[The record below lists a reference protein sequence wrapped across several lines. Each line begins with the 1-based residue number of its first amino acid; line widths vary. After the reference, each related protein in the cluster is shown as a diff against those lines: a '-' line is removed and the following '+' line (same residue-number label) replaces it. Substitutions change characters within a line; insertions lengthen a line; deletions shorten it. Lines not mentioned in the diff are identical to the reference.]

1 MVRKSLPVVLACL
14 FGLLAFPIPRQASAQ
29 VYPCPA
35 GAGPGERFV
44 GVSPGGRGVAPV
56 PLCERVSGSAASP
69 QASGVDYAAIAFHP
83 DVVDVWATARMN
95 GPGLANGQALDA
107 CKRAL
112 GEGCEVVGYSDGA
125 MVVSVVKS
133 GELAW
138 AWAASKRKARK
149 QMREYCEQ
157 GNLFCTEIAVLQS
170 GDTYPR
176 FSMQEVVNLREPAN
190 LVRKRYGAV
199 AWPKDP
205 KDHRAWVSTGHASA
219 ADAKTAAEGAC
230 REATAAGGECAIA
243 ATSGNGI
250 LAAFVSEDKQT
261 MITGARTEQQVQEIM
276 PALCKKHEMQ
286 NCIVDK
292 VYQVAQPGTFLYKSR
307 AWGQIAGSDLI
318 GTEPVKGKQGS
329 EPTF

>member
-56 PLCERVSGSAASP
+56 PLCERVSGGAAP
-69 QASGVDYAAIAFHP
+69 QASGTDYAAIAFHR
-83 DVVDVWATARMN
+83 DVPDVWATARMN
-95 GPGLANGQALDA
+95 GPGLANSQARDA
-107 CKRAL
+107 CTRAL

-125 MVVSVVKS
+125 MAVSVVKS

-149 QMREYCEQ
+149 RMREYCEQ
-157 GNLFCTEIAVLQS
+157 ENLFCTELVVLQS
-170 GDTYPR
+170 GDTYPT
-176 FSMQEVVNLREPAN
+176 FSMEAVVNLREPAN
-190 LVRKRYGAV
+190 VARKRYGAV

-205 KDHRAWVSTGHASA
+205 KDHRAWISTGHASE
-219 ADAKTAAEGAC
+219 ADAKMAAESAC
-230 REATAAGGECAIA
+230 RQAMAAGEECVIP

-250 LAAFVSEDKQT
+250 LAAFVSEDKQMMFT
-261 MITGARTEQQVQEIM
+261 AARTEQQAQAIM
-276 PALCKKHEMQ
+276 PALCKKYGMR
-286 NCIVDK
+286 NCMVDK
-292 VYQVAQPGTFLYKSR
+292 VYQVAQPGTFPHKFR
-307 AWGQIAGSDLI
+307 AWGEIAG
-318 GTEPVKGKQGS
+318 KGGGGN
-329 EPTF
+329 